1 MCTYKVINI
10 QKNLYM
16 SKNKTMI
23 LISALLCLGTYFRKS
38 LLPSTSSTCFCHTS
52 VLKKKH

>member
-23 LISALLCLGTYFRKS
+23 LISALLCLGTYFLKS